1 MGNRGLRGLCETETV
16 LASSCFLCFRG
27 RKLSCADLIYLV
39 SGSTVARVNQRTG
52 NGLSVFLEVTAI
64 NLKDYKVQRLFC
76 GRKSSE
82 FH

>member
-1 MGNRGLRGLCETETV
+1 M
-16 LASSCFLCFRG
+16 
-27 RKLSCADLIYLV
+27 SCADLIYLV